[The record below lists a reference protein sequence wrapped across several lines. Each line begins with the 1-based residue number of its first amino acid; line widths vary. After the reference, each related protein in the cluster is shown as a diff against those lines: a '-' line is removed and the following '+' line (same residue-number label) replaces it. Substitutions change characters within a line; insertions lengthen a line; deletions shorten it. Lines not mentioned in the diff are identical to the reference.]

1 MKKCIILLT
10 IIATLCITSCK
21 SNEEK
26 ANELIRA
33 ELSKTLYDFDSYQP
47 VETIVKE
54 AKNTAFNNEKC
65 WQWASLANLYL
76 DECHKHIESSKQAQ
90 EYMEIYTPSYCC
102 CAIPPDMHKYLYFG
116 NFTHAVE
123 QAQRRKSDIITFK
136 DVGKYSKLK
145 KLILGLP
152 RAFNERSECES
163 QQENASHLNSCD
175 IIGKETKE
183 VFKR

>member
-54 AKNTAFNNEKC
+54 NQQQYYNAIA
-65 WQWASLANLYL
+65 ASIIRIR
-76 DECHKHIESSKQAQ
+76 ETS
-90 EYMEIYTPSYCC
+90 
-102 CAIPPDMHKYLYFG
+102 KYLEKFK
-116 NFTHAVE
+116 FEVE
-123 QAQRRKSDIITFK
+123 NRI
-136 DVGKYSKLK
+136 
-145 KLILGLP
+145 
-152 RAFNERSECES
+152 ERFS
-163 QQENASHLNSCD
+163 
-175 IIGKETKE
+175 
-183 VFKR
+183 